1 MVRERGVELDMAV
14 AADGDGVELDLLV
27 VDADGIGREDVQVAV
42 VARVTLATPGTA
54 QGRAV

>member
-1 MVRERGVELDMAV
+1 MAV

>member
-27 VDADGIGREDVQVAV
+27 VDADGIGREDVVSVAV
-42 VARVTLATPGTA
+42 WEGRGGRPG
-54 QGRAV
+54 GL